1 MSGFA
6 DLAFRRIAM
15 LSLLQ
20 CIGWA
25 LRRDED
31 GQDLVEYALII
42 TLVIIGVA
50 ALLPSLAD
58 VLIDVYYTR
67 VVEAFGG

>member
-1 MSGFA
+1 
-6 DLAFRRIAM
+6 M
-15 LSLLQ
+15 LSLLR
-20 CIGWA
+20 CIELASG
-25 LRRDED
+25 RDED

-50 ALLPSLAD
+50 ALLPSLAE

>member
-1 MSGFA
+1 
-6 DLAFRRIAM
+6 M
-15 LSLLQ
+15 LVP
-20 CIGWA
+20 
-25 LRRDED
+25 LRYLGMTIRSDD
-31 GQDLVEYALII
+31 HGQDLVEYAMII

-67 VVEAFGG
+67 VINAFGG